1 MALGTG
7 EKRMPMYLQ
16 VLRWM
21 AVLPG
26 SFLIAALSLFPLHWI
41 LYIVITRFVEVYPEI
56 PERILA
62 PGVLS
67 GVFVWVGSRI
77 SPAYKFE
84 TSAVLFGI
92 WMFLIGGVVFLT
104 WSGGDWFG
112 GQLYF
117 QGGGVPTT
125 MAIVGAA
132 IGLFVARMENASI
145 PT

>member
-1 MALGTG
+1 
-7 EKRMPMYLQ
+7 MYLQ
-16 VLRWM
+16 VLRWI
-21 AVLPG
+21 AILPG
-26 SFLIAALSLFPLHWI
+26 SLLVALLSLFPLHWI
-41 LYIVITRFVEVYPEI
+41 LYLITTRFVEVYPEM

-62 PGVLS
+62 PAVLS
-67 GVFVWVGSRI
+67 GVFVWIGSRI
-77 SPAYKFE
+77 SPTYKFE

-117 QGGGVPTT
+117 QGGGVPTI

-132 IGLFVARMENASI
+132 VGLFVARTENAGI

>member
-1 MALGTG
+1 MALLT
-7 EKRMPMYLQ
+7 
-16 VLRWM
+16 
-21 AVLPG
+21 
-26 SFLIAALSLFPLHWI
+26 LFPLHWI
-41 LYIVITRFVEVYPEI
+41 LYLVTTRVVEVYPEM

-62 PGVLS
+62 PAILS

-77 SPAYKFE
+77 SPTYKFE

-117 QGGGVPTT
+117 QGGGLPTI
-125 MAIVGAA
+125 MAILGAA
-132 IGLFVARMENASI
+132 VGLFVARIENTSI
-145 PT
+145 PK